1 LQTNGTLPLFSESK
15 LHENRFPIEP
25 PPKIE
30 RYEIPRYRVSLVRE
44 RNLTSH
50 TPVFRC
56 SQDVYRFIKQLF
68 NDADREQ
75 LIVLMLDTKNTL
87 IGTNVVS
94 IGTLAASPVS
104 ASNLFKAA
112 ILTNS
117 AQILV
122 VHNHPSGIPDP
133 SYEDQQV
140 TAKIKEAGK
149 ILDIQLI
156 DHIIVGEGRWYSF
169 KEAGQV

>member
-1 LQTNGTLPLFSESK
+1 
-15 LHENRFPIEP
+15 
-25 PPKIE
+25 
-30 RYEIPRYRVSLVRE
+30 
-44 RNLTSH
+44 
-50 TPVFRC
+50 
-56 SQDVYRFIKQLF
+56 
-68 NDADREQ
+68 
-75 LIVLMLDTKNTL
+75 VLMLDTKNTL